1 MLVSGSVP
9 VDIPT
14 CRQMVRVEQ
23 PSWLTPVYVCFLA
36 VWWIVVFGFSRDS
49 VLGFVLLLLVLV
61 TARDMVI
68 LARTLWIM
76 HPGNSHWRYEID
88 DDELRVFNLRGRT
101 VYSRR
106 RFTVLRDAGAYWR
119 LYTEFGTA
127 CVAIPKAAFAP
138 ADQFAV
144 ATFLKTGR
152 SLTVAA

>member
-1 MLVSGSVP
+1 MVVRGSML

-14 CRQMVRVEQ
+14 CRQLVRAEQ

-36 VWWIVVFGFSRDS
+36 VSWIVVFGLSRNT
-49 VLGFVLLLLVLV
+49 VLGFALLILILV

-76 HPGNSHWRYEID
+76 HPGNSYWRYEID
-88 DDELRVFNLRGRT
+88 DDELRVLNLRGRT

-106 RFTVLRDAGAYWR
+106 RFTVMRDAGACWR

-138 ADQFAV
+138 SDQFAV
-144 ATFLKTGR
+144 ATFLKTRR
-152 SLTVAA
+152 SPTVAA

>member
-1 MLVSGSVP
+1 MVVSGSVL
-9 VDIPT
+9 VDIPR
-14 CRQMVRVEQ
+14 CRQLVRAEQ

-36 VWWIVVFGFSRDS
+36 VWWIVAFGLSLHA
-49 VLGFVLLLLVLV
+49 VLGFVLLILILV

-76 HPGNSHWRYEID
+76 HPGNSYWRYEID
-88 DDELRVFNLRGRT
+88 EDELRVFNLRGRS

-106 RFTVLRDAGAYWR
+106 RFTVVRDAGSYWR

-152 SLTVAA
+152 SPTVAA